1 MKIPIV
7 TEAVVVAVSDEVVRN
22 DTKYLVT
29 SLEDYAKEQ
38 PVLIAA
44 MNIYV
49 SRSIELHGELAGET
63 LLRVLVM
70 QYKMLKV
77 QFEVNDLEGQP

>member
-1 MKIPIV
+1 MDMPVV
-7 TEAVVVAVSDEVVRN
+7 TEAVVVAVRDEVVRN
-22 DTKYLVT
+22 NTPYLVT

-38 PVLIAA
+38 PILTAA
-44 MNIYV
+44 MDIYI
-49 SRSIELHGELAGET
+49 RKSIELHGKLAGES

-77 QFEVNDLEGQP
+77 QFEVNDLEEQP

>member
-1 MKIPIV
+1 MKMPVV

-22 DTKYLVT
+22 NTKYLVT
-29 SLEDYAKEQ
+29 SLNDYAKEQ

-49 SRSIELHGELAGET
+49 SKCIELHGKLAGES

-77 QFEVNDLEGQP
+77 QFEVNDLEEQS

>member
-1 MKIPIV
+1 MNMPVV
-7 TEAVVVAVSDEVVRN
+7 TEAVVVAVRDEVVRN

-38 PVLIAA
+38 PVLIAV
-44 MNIYV
+44 MDIYV
-49 SRSIELHGELAGET
+49 SKATELHGKLAGES

-77 QFEVNDLEGQP
+77 QFEVNDLEEQS